1 VKLSYRNLREHLDG
15 EVFAPAYL
23 ITGNQD
29 LLCELASKEIQ
40 EAALSEE
47 DAGFNLDRFDGE
59 TATIQEVIGACN
71 MFPLMAARRLVRVRR
86 ASKLTREADA
96 TVLLGYLESPSPQ
109 STLLLELEKPPD
121 GRRKSWKAVEKK
133 AVIVQCDPLKD
144 REVES
149 WLTDRAKRLRLKLG
163 RDELRYMVGEFGSDL
178 RRQLHELE
186 KISLYSTGGK
196 ADMEDLAVL
205 LGRGKA
211 QSIFQ
216 FTEAVANRDRKNAL
230 KQLGR
235 LLAEGESPLP
245 ILALI
250 DRTIVQLLAAQE
262 LQGKRRPANAAGML
276 GVPPWKVERVMQ
288 QCSQFT
294 EERLLVALDDV
305 HKCDLAL
312 KTTGV
317 PARLLLEGL
326 VISLCKKDVPRR
338 RTTSTGAIRSRR

>member
-1 VKLSYRNLREHLDG
+1 MKLSYKSLREHLDG

-40 EAALSEE
+40 EAALSGE
-47 DAGFNLDRFDGE
+47 DAGFNLDKFDGE
-59 TATIQEVIGACN
+59 TATIQEVIEACN

-121 GRRKSWKAVEKK
+121 GRRKTWKAVEKK
-133 AVIVQCDPLKD
+133 AVVVECAPLKD

-149 WLTDRAKRLRLKLG
+149 WLSDRAKRLRLKLG
-163 RDELRYMVGEFGSDL
+163 RDELRYMVAEFGSDL

-186 KISLYSTGGK
+186 KISLYSAGGK

-216 FTEAVANRDRKNAL
+216 FTEAVANRDRKTAL

-235 LLAEGESPLP
+235 LLEEGESPLP

-250 DRTIVQLLAAQE
+250 DRTVVQLLAAQE

-276 GVPPWKVERVMQ
+276 GVPPWKVERIIQ

-294 EERLLVALDDV
+294 EERLLVALDDI

-326 VISLCKKDVPRR
+326 VIALCQKDIPRR
-338 RTTSTGAIRSRR
+338 QTTSTGATRSRR

>member
-1 VKLSYRNLREHLDG
+1 MKLSYQDLREHLDG
-15 EVFAPAYL
+15 DVFAPAYV

-40 EAALSEE
+40 EAVLSGE
-47 DAGFNLDRFDGE
+47 DPSFNLDRFDGE
-59 TATIQEVIGACN
+59 AATIQEVIETCN
-71 MFPLMAARRLVRVRR
+71 MFPLMAARRVVRVRR

-96 TVLLGYLESPSPQ
+96 TALLGYLESPSPQ
-109 STLLLELEKPPD
+109 STLILELEKPPD
-121 GRRKSWKAVEKK
+121 GRRKTWKIIEKK
-133 AVIVQCDPLKD
+133 AVVVQCDPLKD
-144 REVES
+144 RDVEN
-149 WLTDRAKRLRLKLG
+149 WLSDRAKRLRLKLG
-163 RDELRYMVGEFGSDL
+163 RDEIRYMVAEFGSDL

-186 KISLYSTGGK
+186 KISLYSAEGK
-196 ADMEDLAVL
+196 ADMGDLAVL

-216 FTEAVANRDRKNAL
+216 FTEAVANRDRKTAL

-235 LLAEGESPLP
+235 LLEEGQSPLP

-250 DRTIVQLLAAQE
+250 DRTVVQLLAAKE
-262 LQGKRRPANAAGML
+262 LQGRRRPANAAGML
-276 GVPPWKVERVMQ
+276 GVPPWKVERIIQ

-305 HKCDLAL
+305 HRCDLAL

-326 VISLCKKDVPRR
+326 VIALCKKDIPPR
-338 RTTSTGAIRSRR
+338 RTTSTGAIGSGR